1 MHNLAG
7 LSRQHVIAKPSRGF
21 SFPLRSSKA
30 CREEVRLEG
39 RRLSRRHR
47 RGWSR
52 WSVHCCVSRRHCS
65 RTTGE
70 RCFLWNNSLACNRS
84 LASFNNVTPV
94 SSKNCTSR
102 LDKETTRT
110 RRIQTGSWCPDL
122 LPRQSHTH
130 HFTRANVRKGL
141 CVSIIVFLLTT
152 FPVRHSTY
160 IVTQW
165 ITRPQ
170 KLGLGQGSLSTRV
183 FETRTATGREQFAFL
198 DRIVSQISLMEKR
211 YLAMWMWLC
220 ENSSLPVAVRVS
232 KTRMLKLPRRELK
245 HARA

>member
-1 MHNLAG
+1 MIISHEITKGTSTCNCKIWLAVKSGTYTDNCLVKHKPKSFNAKDHVTHNLAG
-7 LSRQHVIAKPSRGF
+7 LSRQHVIAKSSARNRWGF
-21 SFPLRSSKA
+21 SFPLGSLKA
-30 CREEVRLEG
+30 CWGDVRLEG

-70 RCFLWNNSLACNRS
+70 RCFLWNNGLACHRS

-102 LDKETTRT
+102 PDKESTRT
-110 RRIQTGSWCPDL
+110 RRVQTGSWCPDL

-130 HFTRANVRKGL
+130 HFTRANVRKRL

-152 FPVRHSTY
+152 FLVRRSTY
-160 IVTQW
+160 IVTQ
-165 ITRPQ
+165 
-170 KLGLGQGSLSTRV
+170 
-183 FETRTATGREQFAFL
+183 
-198 DRIVSQISLMEKR
+198 
-211 YLAMWMWLC
+211 
-220 ENSSLPVAVRVS
+220 
-232 KTRMLKLPRRELK
+232 
-245 HARA
+245 